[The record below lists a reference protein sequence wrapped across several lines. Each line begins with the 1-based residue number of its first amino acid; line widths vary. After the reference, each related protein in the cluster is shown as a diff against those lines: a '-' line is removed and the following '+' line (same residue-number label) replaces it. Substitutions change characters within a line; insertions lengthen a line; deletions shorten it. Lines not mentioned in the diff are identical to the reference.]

1 VSAVIGWSEATKQSN
16 LLFRCTNGLLRF
28 ARNDGPTTELPWL
41 FENRIRL
48 SSSAKADDPPETLMV
63 ESRGRGVLDRPVKP
77 GDDSSFSWS
86 DLSAVAQRAK
96 AEAAKQSILPFAM
109 TLGCLKIDLLALISI
124 SSFRGSPQG

>member
-1 VSAVIGWSEATKQSN
+1 
-16 LLFRCTNGLLRF
+16 LLRF

-96 AEAAKQSILPFAM
+96 AEAAKQSILP
-109 TLGCLKIDLLALISI
+109 L
-124 SSFRGSPQG
+124 Q